1 MRQNF
6 NLEAASPVGNTFI
19 YSSWVHQGCRP
30 RWSDQY
36 GVGTWNARQQA
47 RDSVCFFCVEPCRDP
62 LVWGGDASIDTAY
75 EMRLAEYVD
84 RAGDSGNV
92 WNAAPIP
99 KLEMKLFEDCS
110 DVSQQDPTQAAS
122 AFSACDTKIQA
133 DFGQTVWDSGFS
145 PKTDAGNGPNM
156 KKLNYYSVLDDVMLY
171 NTEKF
176 SNHKMSLMQD
186 VSRIQ
191 FAQINARDTLDF
203 MTDAVATGSKLLYSL
218 LYAIKSYKSKTKG

>member
-6 NLEAASPVGNTFI
+6 NPEAASPAGNTFI
-19 YSSWVHQGCRP
+19 FSSWVHQGCRP

-47 RDSVCFFCVEPCRDP
+47 RDSVCFFCVEPCRNSD
-62 LVWGGDASIDTAY
+62 VWDGTADTAY
-75 EMRLAEYVD
+75 AMRQAECVG
-84 RAGDSGNV
+84 RAGNSGNV

-99 KLEMKLFEDCS
+99 GLNMKLFEDCS
-110 DVSQQDPTQAAS
+110 NANEQDASDAA
-122 AFSACDTKIQA
+122 D
-133 DFGQTVWDSGFS
+133 DFDNCALTIESDYGQTVWDSGFT
-145 PKTDAGNGPNM
+145 PKDNLNNGPDM
-156 KKLNYYSVLDDVMLY
+156 KKLNYYSTIDDVMLY
-171 NTEKF
+171 NTEIN

-203 MTDAVATGSKLLYSL
+203 MTDAVATNSELIPFIQNLGK
-218 LYAIKSYKSKTKG
+218 